1 MTKVVPAGHIVV
13 ATSAADVRR
22 RIADSLRRAFGL
34 ATVHDA
40 RDRREFETFVIE
52 HQPAVALLGV
62 PLRGYV
68 ALEGLRAIRTLSPT
82 SRTIVMAESPAE
94 AAAVDALKLG
104 ARGYC
109 APTTHPAILCKA
121 IELVEQG
128 EIWVGRKVMLQLLDE
143 LTQRATVD
151 ADKQELDL
159 ACLTLREQQIADLI
173 GGGASNKEIAD
184 ALTITEKTVKAHLT
198 HVFRKLGVSSRL
210 QLAVHGLQPASPI
223 ATKVLQTEAQ

>member
-13 ATSAADVRR
+13 ATSVADVRR

-40 RDRREFETFVIE
+40 RDRREFETSVIE

-62 PLRGYV
+62 PLR
-68 ALEGLRAIRTLSPT
+68 RTLSPT
-82 SRTIVMAESPAE
+82 TRTIVMADSPAE
-94 AAAVDALKLG
+94 VAAVDALKLG

-143 LTQRATVD
+143 LTQRTTVD
-151 ADKQELDL
+151 ADKPELDL

-210 QLAVHGLQPASPI
+210 QLAVQGLQPSSTL